1 RVEVFDYRDRGESGP
16 GGSNP
21 GRLDLD
27 VAAAGDA
34 LVRGGARCVA
44 LAGSYGGVAA
54 AVVAATSMRP
64 APVAL
69 LGFDP
74 AARRGQYVE
83 GPFGPEGA
91 LTAAPRLR
99 LPVLYVT
106 LLGDRFVPLAEA
118 RRLLRATG
126 SREKSLL
133 VVS

>member
-1 RVEVFDYRDRGESGP
+1 
-16 GGSNP
+16 
-21 GRLDLD
+21 
-27 VAAAGDA
+27 
-34 LVRGGARCVA
+34 
-44 LAGSYGGVAA
+44 
-54 AVVAATSMRP
+54 MRP

-74 AARRGQYVE
+74 AAQRGQYVE

-106 LLGDRFVPLAEA
+106 LLDDRFVPLAEA

-133 VVS
+133 VVSSGLIGWGLLDIGPSSGRVRRTVLSFLRRHAVCA